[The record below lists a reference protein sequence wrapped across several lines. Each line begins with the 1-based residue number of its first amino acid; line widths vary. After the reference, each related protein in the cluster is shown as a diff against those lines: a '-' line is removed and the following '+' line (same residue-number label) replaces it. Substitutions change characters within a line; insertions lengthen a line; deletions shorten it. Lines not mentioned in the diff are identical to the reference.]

1 MRSARVLVV
10 LLAALSLLACGGGGA
25 STQDAPKARGVEVA
39 SWLFASRGVILS
51 WVDGKISPE
60 AADKNLES
68 TLEMLRRE
76 SSTAAGTPMAPHLA
90 KAQTLLETARKAV
103 QKDDKA
109 AAIDAAASLS
119 DVRSKL
125 EP

>member
-10 LLAALSLLACGGGGA
+10 LLAVLPLLACGGGA
-25 STQDAPKARGVEVA
+25 STQEAPKARGVEVA
-39 SWLFASRGVILS
+39 SWLYASRGVILS

>member
-10 LLAALSLLACGGGGA
+10 LLAGLSLLACGGA

-76 SSTAAGTPMAPHLA
+76 ASAPGLDPKLAAPLA
-90 KAQTLLETARKAV
+90 KAQELLDNARRAVKA
-103 QKDDKA
+103 DNKA

>member
-10 LLAALSLLACGGGGA
+10 LLAGLSLLACGGGA

-68 TLEMLRRE
+68 TLDMLRRE

-90 KAQTLLETARKAV
+90 KAQELLSNARRAVKA
-103 QKDDKA
+103 DNKA